1 MKKIGLFILC
11 MTLVLSFAP
20 LEGAQK
26 FLDNETKEEIKNAL
40 LEKYGP
46 EQKLRI
52 EKGVEQV
59 AFHWKKEDGSLA
71 DFENFCEKYFIGS
84 PELLDLN
91 FKRLDMNFEV
101 LRGHFNKM
109 MLDLKRPLHL
119 DWGEILPLDMIF
131 GQYNPG
137 AHLSDDFF
145 KNKIAFIILLNF
157 PYYSLSEKTVLA
169 PEWSRK
175 DWAYAR
181 VGDTVTSRVPA
192 EIYQKISQ
200 IMTDADTYI
209 SEYNIYLGKLI
220 DENHQTYFPEEL
232 KLITHWGLRDE
243 LKARYSDPEG
253 LFKQQM
259 IYQVMLRII
268 NQDIPEIVIN
278 NPEYLW
284 NPFENKVYKDG
295 EEVDFTPEPLTRY
308 RHLLK
313 TFKGMRA
320 LDRYHPTLPTHMKRK
335 FEVAR
340 EIPEA
345 EVTALFTS
353 FISSPKVRKAAK
365 LIRKRLGRK
374 LEPFDIWYQG
384 FRPGSSIQE
393 EELNKIVA
401 EKYPNAEAFEKDLKN
416 ILLKL
421 EFSQEQAEFI
431 APKIAVDPARGIGHA
446 WGADM
451 KSEKAHLRTRVPEKG
466 LNYKG
471 FNIAMHE
478 LGHCVEQT
486 LTLHKVDY
494 HVLHGVPNTAFTEAL
509 AYAFQ
514 ERDLDVLG
522 IESEDINRKHL
533 KALKELWQTYEIM
546 GVSLVDMKAWNWLY
560 KNLDATP
567 GELKKAVIAI
577 AKDIWNRFYADV
589 FGVKDIPILAIYS
602 HMIDGALYLPDYSIG
617 HVIGFQIGN
626 YLEGK
631 SLGEEMERMCAVGN
645 IIPQEWMKAAVGS
658 KISAQPLL
666 DAAEEALKHI
676 K

>member
-1 MKKIGLFILC
+1 MLC
-11 MTLVLSFAP
+11 LTLIIPFFQLA
-20 LEGAQK
+20 GAQQ
-26 FLDNETKEEIKNAL
+26 FISNETKAEIINAL

-46 EQKLRI
+46 EQKFRI
-52 EKGVEQV
+52 EKGVEQA
-59 AFHWKKEDGSLA
+59 AFLWKNEDGSLE
-71 DFENFCEKYFIGS
+71 DFKHFCQKHFIGS

-91 FKRLDMNFEV
+91 FQRLDMNFEV
-101 LRGHFNKM
+101 LNGHFNKI

-119 DWGEILPLDMIF
+119 DWGQILPIDTIF
-131 GQYNPG
+131 GQYNPS
-137 AHLSDDFF
+137 AHVSEDFF
-145 KNKIAFIILLNF
+145 KNKIAFIVLLNF
-157 PYYSLSEKTVLA
+157 PHYSLSEKTELG
-169 PEWSRK
+169 PEWSAK
-175 DWAYAR
+175 EWAYAR
-181 VGDTVTSRVPA
+181 VGDIITSRIPA

-200 IMTDADTYI
+200 ITTDADTYI
-209 SEYNIYLGKLI
+209 SEYNIYMGKLI
-220 DENHQTYFPEEL
+220 DENQQTYFPEEL

-243 LKARYSDPEG
+243 LKARYSDPQG

-259 IYQVMLRII
+259 IFQVMMRII

-284 NPFENKVYKDG
+284 NPFENKVYKEG
-295 EEVDFTPEPLTRY
+295 QEVDFTPEPLTRY
-308 RHLLK
+308 RHFLNTSK
-313 TFKGMRA
+313 AMRE
-320 LDRYHPTLPTHMKRK
+320 LDRYFPFLPTHMKRK
-335 FEVAR
+335 FEVSR
-340 EIPEA
+340 EMPEA
-345 EVTALFTS
+345 EVEAQFVN
-353 FISSPKVRKAAK
+353 FISSPQVRKVAK

-393 EELNKIVA
+393 EELDQIVA
-401 EKYPNAEAFEKDLKN
+401 EKYPDVESFERDLKN

-421 EFSQEQAEFI
+421 DFSQEQADFI

-451 KSEKAHLRTRVPEKG
+451 KSEQAHLRTRVPEKG

-486 LTLHKVDY
+486 LTLHKVDHY
-494 HVLHGVPNTAFTEAL
+494 MLHGVPNTAFTEAF
-509 AYAFQ
+509 AFAFQ

-533 KALKELWQTYEIM
+533 KALEDLWQTYEIM
-546 GVSLVDMKAWNWLY
+546 GVALVDMKAWNWLY

-567 GELKKAVIAI
+567 GELKEAVISI
-577 AKDIWNRFYADV
+577 AKAIWNQFYADV
-589 FGVKDIPILAIYS
+589 FGVKDQSILAIYS
-602 HMIDGALYLPDYSIG
+602 HMIDGALYLPDYPLG
-617 HVIGFQIGN
+617 HLIGFQIAN